1 MNKELAGKLRLSL
14 ERHEIRKMVI
24 TAAID
29 RKNALKEELSD
40 KLVFLKMDGCKRR
53 RVSYFAINV
62 QFINSKNMLN
72 IKTLVARDTQAQH
85 SSVLDEMF
93 DSVWSEIMD
102 YNDSLAKCNAY
113 TAVSF
118 FVMTSRK
125 NMWIDLSIKFA
136 TLL

>member
-1 MNKELAGKLRLSL
+1 M

-24 TAAID
+24 TAAIH

-62 QFINSKNMLN
+62 QFISSKNMLN
-72 IKTLVARDTQAQH
+72 IKTQVVRDTQAQH

-93 DSVWSEIMD
+93 DSVWSKIMD
-102 YNDSLAKCNAY
+102 YNDSLAKCSAY

-118 FVMTSRK
+118 FVMASRK